1 MTEENCKDWLEENL
15 PCLRYNI
22 GHKNCYKS
30 DMSNCIWSYHTH
42 HPMWFC
48 KNFDLRVKSI
58 HMYKNNSRETFSER
72 KFLRAILRTY
82 FPETLK
88 KMLNIGRN
96 WITLLSW
103 FSDIYLDFYFHD
115 KNVVIWIDNPTEFRE
130 IMIKGYRP
138 QRFELFACGLSGYS
152 EICVASFTCQVNT
165 RKWEGKL

>member
-1 MTEENCKDWLEENL
+1 MTRRKFTMPKPHLTLATKIAINQMCRITFDLT
-15 PCLRYNI
+15 I
-22 GHKNCYKS
+22 
-30 DMSNCIWSYHTH
+30 HTTLCD
-42 HPMWFC
+42 F
-48 KNFDLRVKSI
+48 KINTQQNFDLSVKSI